1 MTKEV
6 VGRRGV
12 VWQGWWEW
20 LVGDLIRRWLL
31 ASALVGEGYRQYT
44 VAL

>member
-6 VGRRGV
+6 VGRRDGCVAGV
-12 VWQGWWEW
+12 VEVVG
-20 LVGDLIRRWLL
+20 GDLIRRWLL

-44 VAL
+44 VAR